1 MTRKRIVVTGE
12 PYGKGRPR
20 FGKHHAYTP
29 EKTAD
34 YEARLKAEWLRQTKG
49 FQFPQGTALALEV
62 KAYQQ
67 PPKSASKKL
76 QAAMSANRVRPKK
89 KPDFDNIAKIIG
101 DALNKTAYHDD
112 AQIVFASIAKFW
124 GVPARI
130 EIIITEVEEENP

>member
-1 MTRKRIVVTGE
+1 MTHKRITVPGE

-20 FGKHHAYTP
+20 FGNGHAYTP
-29 EKTAD
+29 KKTAD
-34 YEARLKAEWLRQTKG
+34 YEQRLKSEWLKQAKG
-49 FQFPQGTALALEV
+49 FKFPQGVALALEV

-112 AQIVFASIAKFW
+112 AQIVFASVAKYW
-124 GVPARI
+124 GTPRL
-130 EIIITEVEEENP
+130 EITITEIEEEYP